1 LKIVFFGTPDFA
13 VAPLKSLL
21 ESQHEVIA
29 VVTQPD
35 RQSGR
40 GRKMHACPV
49 KEEAQKAGI
58 RVLQPDKVRDPG
70 FINELR
76 TLGPSVI
83 VVVAYGQIL
92 PSEIINLPE
101 SGCINIHAS
110 LLPRYRGA
118 SPINRAIID
127 GENKTGI
134 TTMLMDERMDTG
146 PVLHQEEID
155 INSDDTAGSLSIR
168 LSHLGAHLILRTLD
182 ELQKGNVIPVSQS
195 VKSSYA
201 PIMNKTDGLIDW
213 TRSATELLNFIRG
226 MNPWPGAYTFL
237 EGGRIKILGVKVLD
251 EAGEAGTV
259 ERVSRD
265 ELLIGAGKGS
275 LSVLEIQPPGK
286 KAMAV
291 KSYLQGKKLE
301 KGMKLTSQ

>member
-1 LKIVFFGTPDFA
+1 MRLVFFGTPDFA

-40 GRKMHACPV
+40 GRKVHACPV
-49 KEEAQKAGI
+49 KEEALKAGI
-58 RVLQPDKVRDPG
+58 SVLQPEKVKGPE
-70 FINELR
+70 FINEMR

-83 VVVAYGQIL
+83 IVVAYGQIL

-134 TTMLMDERMDTG
+134 TTMLMDEGMDTG
-146 PVLHQEEID
+146 PVLLQEEIE
-155 INSDDTAGSLSIR
+155 IRPDDTAGSLSDR
-168 LSHLGAHLILRTLD
+168 LSHLGAHLIIKTLE
-182 ELQKGNVIPVSQS
+182 ELEQGNVKPVPQS
-195 VKSSYA
+195 LESSYA
-201 PIMNKTDGLIDW
+201 PMMKKTDGLIDW
-213 TRSATELLNFIRG
+213 TKSASELSNFIRG

-259 ERVSRD
+259 ERVSKD
-265 ELLIGAGKGS
+265 ELVIGAGKGS
-275 LSVLEIQPPGK
+275 LAVLEIQPPGK

-291 KSYLQGKKLE
+291 RSYLQGKKMS
-301 KGMKLTSQ
+301 KGIRFGPQ

>member
-1 LKIVFFGTPDFA
+1 LRLIFFGTPEFA

-40 GRKMHACPV
+40 GRKVHACPV
-49 KEEAQKAGI
+49 KDEAQKTGI
-58 RVLQPDKVRDPG
+58 RVLQPEKVRDQE

-76 TLGPSVI
+76 TLAPSVI

-92 PSEIINLPE
+92 PSEIIKLPE

-127 GENKTGI
+127 GETMTGI
-134 TTMLMDERMDTG
+134 TTMLMDEGMDTG
-146 PVLHQEEID
+146 PVLLQEEIG
-155 INSDDTAGSLSIR
+155 IRPDDTAGSLSDR
-168 LSHLGAHLILRTLD
+168 LSHLGAHLIMKTLE
-182 ELQKGNVIPVSQS
+182 ELGKENVKPVPQS
-195 VKSSYA
+195 GESSYA
-201 PIMNKTDGLIDW
+201 PMMKKTDGLIDW
-213 TRSATELLNFIRG
+213 TKSASELSNFIRG

-237 EGGRIKILGVKVLD
+237 EGERIKIIGIKTLD
-251 EAGEAGTV
+251 EAGEAGTI
-259 ERVSRD
+259 EKVSKD
-265 ELLIGAGKGS
+265 ELVIGTGKGS
-275 LSVLEIQPPGK
+275 ISVLEIQPPGK
-286 KAMAV
+286 KAMSV
-291 KSYLQGKKLE
+291 RSYLQGKKLD
-301 KGMKLTSQ
+301 KGMRFGSQ

>member
-1 LKIVFFGTPDFA
+1 MRIVFFGTPDFA

-21 ESQHEVIA
+21 GSRHEVIA

-40 GRKMHACPV
+40 GRKVHACPV
-49 KEEAQKAGI
+49 KEEALKAGI
-58 RVLQPDKVRDPG
+58 SVLQPEKVRAPE

-76 TLGPSVI
+76 RLTPSVI

-92 PSEIINLPE
+92 PLEIINFPE

-110 LLPRYRGA
+110 LLPKYRGA
-118 SPINRAIID
+118 SPINRAIVD

-134 TTMLMDERMDTG
+134 TTMLMDEGMDTG
-146 PVLHQEEID
+146 SILLQEEIE
-155 INSDDTAGSLSIR
+155 IRPDDTAGSLSDR
-168 LSHLGAHLILRTLD
+168 LSQLGAHLILKTLE
-182 ELQKGNVIPVSQS
+182 ELKQGNVKPVPQTGE
-195 VKSSYA
+195 SSYA
-201 PIMNKTDGLIDW
+201 PIMKKTDGLIDW
-213 TRSATELLNFIRG
+213 TKSASELSNFIRG

-237 EGGRIKILGVKVLD
+237 EGGRIRILGVKVMD
-251 EAGEAGTV
+251 EVGEAGTV
-259 ERVSRD
+259 ETVLKD
-265 ELLIGAGKGS
+265 ELVIGTGNGS

-286 KAMAV
+286 KAMDV